1 MENEKKHTNQS
12 ANELLVA
19 GTALGAVGAVGALA
33 TGAACPICL
42 VAAPLLVG
50 IGLVKK
56 LKKRRTAIGLGLL
69 MGAVVLGATV
79 KTSWARSEKMHRVV
93 FELTSD
99 NPEQWAATLN
109 NVENLQKAFGKEHTE
124 IEVVAHGKGL
134 GALSKTN
141 TSSGERITAISN
153 AGVRFA
159 ACQNTMRKMHLTKG
173 DLLPVSQTVDSGVAE
188 LVRKQ
193 EAGWAYLK
201 SSP

>member
-42 VAAPLLVG
+42 VAAPLFLG

-79 KTSWARSEKMHRVV
+79 KTSWAQSEKMHRVV

-173 DLLPVSQTVDSGVAE
+173 DLLPVSQPVDSGVAE